1 MPEVTGEASDTGGA
15 HRPRV
20 HLKVQ
25 STQVLDAPFQHQRVK
40 SLCHQ
45 ERTAQCPIHSKDRQ
59 GPSPQTEPWTWQAGK
74 GDSLLNSEA
83 RSGPAAHSICAPPP
97 HSRPQ
102 GSSTTVHLA
111 GCRGFDG
118 APHGTRCSQHLPGAG
133 LPRPGEGLPLL
144 PPESAKGWN
153 GQLRTTNQQGG
164 LSDAESAAWWKGRRA
179 RRHLL
184 RQARGLCGWD
194 AEPVAQRGQRPRR
207 EREQLGALALYHF

>member
-1 MPEVTGEASDTGGA
+1 MTEWNDRVPQLIRAPGRRQPPRLLPGGRPVPEVTGEASDTGGA

-97 HSRPQ
+97 RTADPRAPAQ
-102 GSSTTVHLA
+102 LCTWQAAGGSMGLRM
-111 GCRGFDG
+111 GLG
-118 APHGTRCSQHLPGAG
+118 APSTSLGPAFPGLEKDSPFSPQSQQRAG
-133 LPRPGEGLPLL
+133 MG
-144 PPESAKGWN
+144 S
-153 GQLRTTNQQGG
+153 
-164 LSDAESAAWWKGRRA
+164 
-179 RRHLL
+179 
-184 RQARGLCGWD
+184 
-194 AEPVAQRGQRPRR
+194 
-207 EREQLGALALYHF
+207 